1 MRSVFSRAAAGA
13 LLFLATACPAIAVEE
28 VAVKQLG
35 NAAYELTL
43 KASEPLEIAAGQAQL
58 KPAAQKLC
66 GENLVTFGRYSF
78 ARQEPVDPA
87 SSKTPGELVL
97 RQEIRCGPA
106 APEKA
111 ASTPSAANRPSTP
124 EEDQKQVET
133 LTYQY
138 LKAKDSGDFGKAYGF
153 FADSMKATAPQE
165 SWSSAE
171 KKFSALSGPVTS
183 RRIRKIT
190 RYDNPPSA
198 PRPGVYIAADLVS
211 QFQNMDIHCGY
222 VVWHSQPDGS
232 FQVIREESNY
242 VNKATQQ
249 RMTPE
254 QLTAFK
260 ASARC

>member
-1 MRSVFSRAAAGA
+1 MRSVLLCAAAGA
-13 LLFLATACPAIAVEE
+13 LLLMAAAYPAIAGEE
-28 VAVKQLG
+28 VAVKRLG
-35 NAAYELTL
+35 NAEYELTI
-43 KASEPLEIAAGQAQL
+43 KAGQPLEIAEGQAQL
-58 KPAAQKLC
+58 RPTAQKLC
-66 GENLVTFGRYSF
+66 GEKQVAFGRYSF
-78 ARQEPVDPA
+78 ARHEPVDPA
-87 SSKTPGELVL
+87 SSKAPGELVL
-97 RQEIRCGPA
+97 RQEIRCGSA
-106 APEKA
+106 TPEKA
-111 ASTPSAANRPSTP
+111 AAISPAMKRPSTP

-138 LKAKDSGDFGKAYGF
+138 LKAKDSGDFAKAYSF

-171 KKFSALSGPVTS
+171 KKFNALSGPVTS

-211 QFQNMDIHCGY
+211 QFENMDIHCGY
-222 VVWHSQPDGS
+222 VIWYGQPDGS
-232 FQVIREESNY
+232 FQVIREEANY
-242 VNKATQQ
+242 INRATQQ

-254 QLTAFK
+254 QVTAFK

>member
-1 MRSVFSRAAAGA
+1 MRSMFPRAAAGA
-13 LLFLATACPAIAVEE
+13 LLLFTVAHSAVAGEK
-28 VAVKQLG
+28 VTVKRLG
-35 NAAYELTL
+35 DAAYELTL
-43 KASEPLEIAAGQAQL
+43 KASEPLEVSAGQAQL
-58 KPAAQKLC
+58 RPAAQQLC
-66 GENLVTFGRYSF
+66 GDKPVTFGRYSF
-78 ARQEPVDPA
+78 ERQEAAAPKA
-87 SSKTPGELVL
+87 SEAPGELML
-97 RQEIRCGPA
+97 RQEIRCGS
-106 APEKA
+106 A
-111 ASTPSAANRPSTP
+111 ASGKATAASQSMKPPSTP
-124 EEDQKQVET
+124 EEDQKQVEA

-138 LKAKDSGDFGKAYGF
+138 LKAKDSGDLAKAYGF

-171 KKFSALSGPVTS
+171 KKFSAQSGPVTS

-232 FQVIREESNY
+232 FRVIREESNY

-254 QLTAFK
+254 QVTAFK

>member
-1 MRSVFSRAAAGA
+1 MRSKFPRAVAGT
-13 LLFLATACPAIAVEE
+13 LLLVAVAHSVIAGEE
-28 VAVKQLG
+28 VAVQRLG

-43 KASEPLEIAAGQAQL
+43 KASEPLEVSAGQAQL
-58 KPAAQKLC
+58 RPTAQKLC
-66 GENLVTFGRYSF
+66 GDQPVIFGRYSF
-78 ARQEPVDPA
+78 ERQEAADPVA
-87 SSKTPGELVL
+87 SKAPGELKL
-97 RQEIRCGPA
+97 RQEIRCGSA

-111 ASTPSAANRPSTP
+111 AAASPSMKPPSTP
-124 EEDQKQVET
+124 EEDQKQVEA

-138 LKAKDSGDFGKAYGF
+138 LKAKDSGDLAKAYGF

-171 KKFSALSGPVTS
+171 KKFSAQSGPVTS

-254 QLTAFK
+254 QVTAFK

>member
-1 MRSVFSRAAAGA
+1 MRLKLPCAIAGA
-13 LLFLATACPAIAVEE
+13 LLFTAVAYPAIAGEE
-28 VAVKQLG
+28 VAVKRLG

-43 KASEPLEIAAGQAQL
+43 KASEPLEVSAGQAQL
-58 KPAAQKLC
+58 RPAAQKLC
-66 GENLVTFGRYSF
+66 GDQPVTFGRYSF
-78 ARQEPVDPA
+78 ERHEPAEPVA
-87 SSKTPGELVL
+87 SKAPGELML
-97 RQEIRCGPA
+97 RQEIRCGSA
-106 APEKA
+106 GPEKA
-111 ASTPSAANRPSTP
+111 AAAPPAMTRPSTP
-124 EEDQKQVET
+124 EEGQKQVEA
-133 LTYQY
+133 LTYRY
-138 LKAKDSGDFGKAYGF
+138 LKAKDSGDLAKAYGF

-165 SWSSAE
+165 SWSIAE
-171 KKFSALSGPVTS
+171 KKFSAQSGPVTS

-222 VVWHSQPDGS
+222 VIWHSQPDGS

-254 QLTAFK
+254 QVSAFK

>member
-1 MRSVFSRAAAGA
+1 MRSVLSHTTFGT
-13 LLFLATACPAIAVEE
+13 LLFVATAYPVIAGEE
-28 VAVKQLG
+28 VAVRQLG
-35 NAAYELTL
+35 DAAYELTL
-43 KASEPLEIAAGQAQL
+43 KASESLEIAAGQAQL
-58 KPAAQKLC
+58 KPTAQKLC
-66 GENLVTFGRYSF
+66 GKNQVAFGRYSF

-87 SSKTPGELVL
+87 SAKTPGGLLL
-97 RQEIRCGPA
+97 RQEIRCGSTE
-106 APEKA
+106 PEK
-111 ASTPSAANRPSTP
+111 SATVLPAKERPSTP
-124 EEDQKQVET
+124 EEDQKQVEA

-138 LKAKDSGDFGKAYGF
+138 LKAKDSGDFAKAYGF

-165 SWSSAE
+165 SWSNDA

-211 QFQNMDIHCGY
+211 QFQNMDVHCGY
-222 VVWHSQPDGS
+222 VVWHGQPDGS
-232 FQVIREESNY
+232 FRVIREEANY
-242 VNKATQQ
+242 ISKATQQ

-260 ASARC
+260 AGARC